1 MPDISR
7 RGASAYSSPIRKL
20 TPFADKAK
28 REGKQIFH
36 LNIGQP
42 DIKTPQVA
50 IAKMQ
55 STPVDVL
62 AYSPSKGYLSL
73 RKKLTEYYLRYNI
86 PLDAEDILISTGASE
101 GIFFTFLSCLDEGD
115 EVIIPEPLYANYIGF
130 AEYARCQVVPI
141 TSYIDKGFSMPTC
154 EDFESRITPKT
165 KAIMLCNPGNPTG
178 CLYSESALRELA
190 TMVKKHNLF
199 LIVDEVYREFSYD
212 DQKFFSALH
221 LEGLEENVIVLDSI
235 SKRYSACG
243 ARVGMVV
250 TRNKEIMRILTQYSE
265 VRLSPPTFG
274 QILAEYLID
283 TPQNYLDEVKVEYVK
298 RRNMLYDRLSA
309 MEDVICYLPGGAF
322 YSFVQLPID
331 DCDRFCRWLL
341 EEFSYDNKTV
351 MLAPGS
357 GFYST
362 EGLGKQE
369 VRIAYV
375 LNTEDLGK
383 AMDCLEEALKV
394 YPGRTALVRTQR

>member
-1 MPDISR
+1 MPDISK
-7 RGASAYSSPIRKL
+7 RGAEAYSSPIRKL

-28 REGKQIFH
+28 QSGKKIFH

-42 DIKTPQVA
+42 DIKTPKEA
-50 IAKMQ
+50 IQKMQ

-73 RKKLTEYYLRYNI
+73 RKKITEYYQRYNVA
-86 PLDAEDILISTGASE
+86 LDAEEILISTGASE
-101 GIFFTFLSCLDEGD
+101 GIFFTFLSCMDEGD

-130 AEYARCQVVPI
+130 AEYARCKVVPI
-141 TSYIDKGFSMPTC
+141 TSYIDNGFAMPTC
-154 EDFESRITPKT
+154 EDFERKITPRT

-178 CLYSESALRELA
+178 CLYSEEALREIA
-190 TMVKKHNLF
+190 AMVQKHNLF
-199 LIVDEVYREFSYD
+199 LIVDEVYREFCYD
-212 DQKFFSALH
+212 NQQYFSALH
-221 LEGLEENVIVLDSI
+221 LEGLENNVIVLDSV

-243 ARVGMVV
+243 ARIGMVV
-250 TRNKEIMRILTQYSE
+250 TRNKEVMRILTQFSE

-274 QILAEYLID
+274 QILTEYLVD
-283 TPQNYLDEVKVEYVK
+283 TPQQYLDEVKEEYVK
-298 RRNMLYDRLSA
+298 RRNLLFERLSK
-309 MEDVICYLPGGAF
+309 MEDVVCYRPGGAF

-341 EEFSYDNKTV
+341 EEFSLDNKTV

-357 GFYST
+357 GFYAT

-375 LNTEDLGK
+375 LNADDLNQ
-383 AMDCLEEALKV
+383 AMDCLEAALNT
-394 YPGRTALVRTQR
+394 YPGRTELKKAR

>member
-1 MPDISR
+1 MPDISK
-7 RGASAYSSPIRKL
+7 RGAEAYSSPIRKL

-28 REGKQIFH
+28 QSGKKIFH

-42 DIKTPQVA
+42 DIKTPKEA
-50 IAKMQ
+50 IQKMQ

-73 RKKLTEYYLRYNI
+73 RKKITEYYQRYNVA
-86 PLDAEDILISTGASE
+86 LDAEEILISTGASE
-101 GIFFTFLSCLDEGD
+101 GIFFTFLSCMDEGD

-130 AEYARCQVVPI
+130 AEYARCKVVPI
-141 TSYIDKGFSMPTC
+141 TSYIDNGFAMPTC
-154 EDFESRITPKT
+154 EDFERKITPRT

-178 CLYSESALRELA
+178 CLYSEEALREIA
-190 TMVKKHNLF
+190 AMVQKHNLY
-199 LIVDEVYREFSYD
+199 LIVDEVYREFCYD
-212 DQKFFSALH
+212 NQQYFSALH
-221 LEGLEENVIVLDSI
+221 LEGLENNVIVLDSV

-243 ARVGMVV
+243 ARIGMVV
-250 TRNKEIMRILTQYSE
+250 TRNKEVMRILTQFSE

-274 QILAEYLID
+274 QILTEYLVD
-283 TPQNYLDEVKVEYVK
+283 TPQQYLDEVKEEYVK
-298 RRNMLYDRLSA
+298 RRNLLFERLSK
-309 MEDVICYLPGGAF
+309 MEDVVCYRPGGAF

-341 EEFSYDNKTV
+341 EEFSLDNKTV

-357 GFYST
+357 GFYAT

-375 LNTEDLGK
+375 LNADDLNQ
-383 AMDCLEEALKV
+383 AMDCLEAALKT
-394 YPGRTALVRTQR
+394 YPGRTELKKAR